1 MSLYTFNLHRDAGY
15 VSVHQGLELKYKLPY
30 GGNSLTRGWTSH
42 VLTQLIGKDEAYR
55 LLGKNTIICKDIPDK
70 KLGVSIPL
78 MYYVS
83 AKPSLWTRFKNFFT
97 L

>member
-1 MSLYTFNLHRDAGY
+1 
-15 VSVHQGLELKYKLPY
+15 
-30 GGNSLTRGWTSH
+30 

-55 LLGKNTIICKDIPDK
+55 LLGKNTTAQKDIPDK
-70 KLGVSIPL
+70 KIGLLIPQ
-78 MYYVS
+78 MYHVT